1 MPMLSITPLLTKD
14 CKMPIYMQLYLYIRK
29 EIENGALTTNQ
40 HLPSIRQLAQHLGVS
55 KNTVE
60 AAYGQLAAEGYV
72 ASRERG
78 GYRVEQ
84 LEEITPLSK
93 PLEETVTTRT
103 NAKPQR
109 PDFDF
114 RYGEIAFDRFPHS
127 HWKACVVEALSMEPE
142 QVLGYGDSLGHY
154 GLREEIARYAYQ
166 SRGVVCDPDQ
176 ILLSAGTQHAVSM
189 LIQLLGLAS
198 SEIAM
203 EEPGYEGVKSVMRNS
218 GCTIRPI
225 QVEADGIHVE
235 QLHKAG
241 AEAGVVYVTP
251 SHQFPLG
258 MVMPIQK
265 RQKLLQWAAEYGTY
279 IIEDDYDSEFRYN
292 SAPIPALKALDTND
306 RVIYL
311 GTLSKSFLPAARLS
325 YIIMPASLLDSV
337 HRKLELYSQAVSPII
352 QQAVWLFMK
361 HGHFMRNVRRMRRV
375 YQSRHRALTEAIR
388 EHFGE
393 RAETIG
399 DRSGMH
405 LLVNLKGCRS
415 EDLIALAERQGC
427 KVYSPA
433 KHWNNP
439 SDCPPSYV
447 MLGFSGLTEQQL
459 WEGVRRLKEAWF

>member
-1 MPMLSITPLLTKD
+1 MLSITPLLTKD
-14 CKMPIYMQLYLYIRK
+14 SKMPIYMQLYLYIRK
-29 EIENGALTTNQ
+29 EIESGALATNQ

-78 GYRVEQ
+78 GYRVER
-84 LEEITPLSK
+84 LEEITPLLK
-93 PLEETVTTRT
+93 PLEETAMPHT
-103 NAKPQR
+103 NAKPQK

-114 RYGEIAFDRFPHS
+114 RYGEIAFDRFPHA

-166 SRGVVCDPDQ
+166 SRGVVCHPDQ

-189 LIQLLGLAS
+189 LIQLLGLGS
-198 SEIAM
+198 SGIAM
-203 EEPGYEGVKSVMRNS
+203 EEPGYDGVKSVMRNS
-218 GCTIRPI
+218 GCTILPI

-235 QLHKAG
+235 QLHEAG

-265 RQKLLQWAAEYGTY
+265 RQKLLQWAVENERY

-325 YIIMPASLLDSV
+325 YIIMPASLLDGV

-415 EDLIALAERQGC
+415 EDLIALAEQQGC

-447 MLGFSGLTEQQL
+447 MLGFGGLSEQQL